1 MNRRE
6 SDPPA
11 NASGGGG
18 KPASRAISVGRKSD
32 KRAGSL
38 QQPNDMQGAEDRR
51 IDADL
56 AAAGSST
63 QSQASHDN
71 EDISPT
77 FLFHHGRESRNMK
90 DKINNGGGSGCSPAT
105 SVPRSHDS
113 RSSHST
119 TDFDYDITSLNST
132 PRGTDGEMGSRTSYS
147 SASPYN
153 SSEVGVCVEDDGK
166 RSGGGGSSSRS
177 SSGTSCSRSSFEG
190 PESETVHKRP
200 AGPSS
205 LVPSSSDLPQVVAAT
220 TAPTPSINAKP
231 GKSNGHGS
239 TTRSVPG
246 ISAGPGGVP
255 FGASALRKTLSQD
268 GRPRPRGL
276 RPRYSS
282 GSSNY
287 RSNRS
292 NGSSKRGETPTN
304 GRATGGDAQDLERL
318 AAEAAAPGRS
328 FDVVVRSA
336 IKIESIMRVLIARSY
351 VRRKL
356 VSEVTAFSLIMER
369 GIEVIKVSANNI
381 CQTSKW
387 KLPRFKFHGLWCGDG
402 RALCKLSSCV
412 VEAVLVV
419 LVQNIVLLR

>member
-11 NASGGGG
+11 DASGGGG
-18 KPASRAISVGRKSD
+18 KPASRATSVGRKSD
-32 KRAGSL
+32 KRVGSL
-38 QQPNDMQGAEDRR
+38 QQRHDMQGTGDRR

-56 AAAGSST
+56 TAAGSST

-71 EDISPT
+71 DMSPT
-77 FLFHHGRESRNMK
+77 FLYGGESRNMK
-90 DKINNGGGSGCSPAT
+90 DKVNSGGGSGCSPAT

-113 RSSHST
+113 RSFHSA

-166 RSGGGGSSSRS
+166 RSGGGSGGGSSSRS

-190 PESETVHKRP
+190 PVSETVHKRP

-220 TAPTPSINAKP
+220 GAPTPSINAKP
-231 GKSNGHGS
+231 GNRNGHGS
-239 TTRSVPG
+239 ATRSVPG

-287 RSNRS
+287 RSNRP
-292 NGSSKRGETPTN
+292 NGTSKRGETLTN
-304 GRATGGDAQDLERL
+304 GRATSGDAQGLERL

-336 IKIESIMRVLIARSY
+336 IKIESIMRVLIARGY

-369 GIEVIKVSANNI
+369 GIEVIKVSAEHYLPDFGMKASSI
-381 CQTSKW
+381 QTPW
-387 KLPRFKFHGLWCGDG
+387 P
-402 RALCKLSSCV
+402 V
-412 VEAVLVV
+412 M
-419 LVQNIVLLR
+419 